1 MGSADHLTGSSSP
14 AQNKTA
20 SLALLFQ
27 TKSVQHM
34 ESHPSH
40 GAAPSPAPLLG
51 SQRFNLHWGLF
62 KMDTGLGAAMA
73 WMLFSTE

>member
-1 MGSADHLTGSSSP
+1 MEVGSADHLTGSSRP

-34 ESHPSH
+34 ERHSSN
-40 GAAPSPAPLLG
+40 GQALSSAPLLG
-51 SQRFNLHWGLF
+51 SQRFHLYLGLF
-62 KMDTGLGAAMA
+62 KMDIKLEAAV
-73 WMLFSTE
+73 T